1 MTRGKPRHLF
11 VGHVGHAM
19 PGSNSEFQI
28 GSLDSWTVFSGGFHV
43 VLGVATFANVWV
55 DVSDFCG
62 IRSWSAVVACTT
74 PTFRSGRMPHGQ
86 AGLVKNHDGMQI
98 LVQ

>member
-28 GSLDSWTVFSGGFHV
+28 GSLDSCVFSGGFHV
-43 VLGVATFANVWV
+43 VLGVAFANV
-55 DVSDFCG
+55 
-62 IRSWSAVVACTT
+62 
-74 PTFRSGRMPHGQ
+74 
-86 AGLVKNHDGMQI
+86 
-98 LVQ
+98 